1 MGKLKDLA
9 IQFAN
14 RKKGPQ
20 CSVGQLLDTLKTEE
34 RVELNEAITSQLP
47 GPAISEAVDQM
58 YGVVL
63 KAHIIGRHRRGECKC
78 PS

>member
-9 IQFAN
+9 IQFSN

-20 CSVGQLLDTLKTEE
+20 CSVGQLLDTLKTED
-34 RVELNEAITSQLP
+34 RAELNEAIKSQIP
-47 GPAISEAVDQM
+47 GPAVAEAVEQM

-63 KAHIIGRHRRGECKC
+63 KSHIIGRHRRGECKC

>member
-9 IQFAN
+9 IEFAN

-20 CSVGQLLDTLKTEE
+20 CSVGLILDTLKPAD
-34 RVELNEAITSQLP
+34 RAELIEAITSRIP
-47 GPAISEAVDQM
+47 GPAICEAVEKM

-63 KAHIIGRHRRGECKC
+63 KNHIVGRHRRGECKC
-78 PS
+78 LS

>member
-9 IQFAN
+9 IDFAN

-20 CSVGQLLDTLKTEE
+20 CSVGQILDTLKPAD
-34 RVELNEAITSQLP
+34 RAELTEAITSRIP
-47 GPAISEAVDQM
+47 GPAICEAVFKM

-63 KAHIIGRHRRGECKC
+63 KAHIVGRHRRGECKC